1 MAPAKSKKKAPAPA
15 KKAPPKKSTKKPAA
29 AAKAPPP
36 AKKAPAPAKAA
47 KKAPPP
53 AKAAK
58 KAPAPKQSAKKAPVP
73 TGPRACATYEG
84 PVEGCVFTT
93 VRGITGYFEDEH
105 PAATAPA
112 KPAKKA
118 RAPKRKAPAPK
129 KAKRPPAPAGALFN
143 IVDHAGAAIADFLE
157 FGDVRSALCAG
168 AGLDGLHAELS
179 TFDIGLA
186 ETRPFLSSG
195 RPAFDVNLSG
205 VLSRMP
211 RLKSLELAHQTH
223 VSAAT
228 FEGVDLG
235 RVEHLGIRN
244 CFRLSVPDVSSILA
258 RSPRL
263 TSLDISQHRFTPV
276 DIEAIIEGAPSLRTL
291 RLIYTQLADGVDQDG
306 MFVGD
311 RVTDFGGISRLELHN
326 DADAYPALWKFRD
339 AGMKV
344 EARCYRMVADLE
356 MMDVVKDNVLQLVG
370 PGVELAFH
378 AHTERWT
385 SADVDDRIQ
394 ELEPLVREIKRE
406 INALPPCPDDDWLDE
421 EFGDDHENYTG
432 GVHHTRGDKNVFR
445 VERAL
450 RARDMF
456 RFFATPH
463 PP

>member
-15 KKAPPKKSTKKPAA
+15 KKAPPKKSTKKAPAA
-29 AAKAPPP
+29 AAKKP
-36 AKKAPAPAKAA
+36 AAAAKAA

-53 AKAAK
+53 KKAAK
-58 KAPAPKQSAKKAPVP
+58 KAPAPKQSAKAPAP

-93 VRGITGYFEDEH
+93 VRGITGYFEEEH
-105 PAATAPA
+105 PAATEPAPA
-112 KPAKKA
+112 KAAKKA
-118 RAPKRKAPAPK
+118 RAPKRKAKAPAPK
-129 KAKRPPAPAGALFN
+129 KAKRPPAPAGALGK
-143 IVDHAGAAIADFLE
+143 IVGHAGAAIADFLE

-195 RPAFDVNLSG
+195 RPAFDVNLRG
-205 VLSRMP
+205 VLARMP

-228 FEGVDLG
+228 FEDVDLG

-258 RSPRL
+258 RSPCL
-263 TSLDISQHRFTPV
+263 TSLDISQLRFTPV

-291 RLIYTQLADGVDQDG
+291 RLIYTQLADGVDRDG
-306 MFVGD
+306 DFVGD

-344 EARCYRMVADLE
+344 EARCYRMTADLE

-370 PGVELAFH
+370 PGIQLAFH
-378 AHTERWT
+378 AHTEQWT

-421 EFGDDHENYTG
+421 EFGDGFDG
-432 GVHHTRGDKNVFR
+432 AHHTRGDKNVFR

-450 RARDMF
+450 RARDVF
-456 RFFATPH
+456 QFFATPY